1 MISKC
6 HHVASILL
14 CSQDSCVKQGD
25 QGNTDLVSGG
35 ASVFAARSKRLCCR
49 PTPAVRSPIDIL
61 MVTTMALVWTVL
73 SWGCN
78 YVMQWN
84 LG

>member
-1 MISKC
+1 MSLTPAAAAYISG
-6 HHVASILL
+6 
-14 CSQDSCVKQGD
+14 SCIS
-25 QGNTDLVSGG
+25 VSGG
-35 ASVFAARSKRLCCR
+35 ATVFFAPPLPLPPGQTVIVAA
-49 PTPAVRSPIDIL
+49 PPPAVRSPIDIL
-61 MVTTMALVWTVL
+61 MVTTMALVWTVNSTL